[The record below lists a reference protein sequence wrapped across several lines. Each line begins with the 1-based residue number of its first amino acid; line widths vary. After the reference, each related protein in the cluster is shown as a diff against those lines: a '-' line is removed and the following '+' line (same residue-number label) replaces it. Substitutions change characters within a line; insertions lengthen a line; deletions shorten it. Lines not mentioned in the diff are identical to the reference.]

1 MRIAIDA
8 MPLLL
13 RSAGVKTYLLHW
25 LLHLRRLS
33 PPDEVLAWPWLHPT
47 ERYSHERS
55 VVGRAGTLARLA
67 LLHWNNCR
75 FVPPLYRLSGRVVD
89 VFHASHQTRRPP
101 PRCKLTA
108 TIYDMTCW
116 LAPETHSPANV
127 RALKHFADQVM
138 LRADGLIAISES
150 SRQDAVRILRLNPD
164 KVVVIYPG
172 VPEAYFDVPAAEPQ
186 RVAAQYRL
194 KRPYV
199 LFVGTIEPRKNL
211 DTLLDAWGLLS
222 EDLRAH
228 YELVAAGPAGW
239 APPHTLARLQSGA
252 MGVRYLGY
260 VPEMDMPGLTA
271 GALLLAYPSLYEGF
285 GLPLAQAMAAGVP
298 VVTSNVSSMPEVAAD
313 AGLLVDPRSP
323 QEIARAIGVL
333 LESAELRSKFSAR
346 ARLRAARFRWE
357 ASAQQSLDWFRS
369 LAG

>member
-25 LLHLRRLS
+25 LIHMRRLAA
-33 PPDEVLAWPWLHPT
+33 PDEVLAWPWLNPT
-47 ERYSHERS
+47 EQYSHETS
-55 VVGRAGTLARLA
+55 VAGRAGTLARLA

-75 FVPPLYRLSGRVVD
+75 FLPPLHQLGGRAD

-101 PRCKLTA
+101 RGCKLTA

-127 RALKHFADQVM
+127 RALKHFASRVM

-150 SRQDAVRILRLNPD
+150 SRQDAIRILGLNPG

-172 VPEAYFDVPAAEPQ
+172 VPEAYFHAPPAEAQ
-186 RVAAQYRL
+186 RVAARYRL
-194 KRPYV
+194 DRPYV

-211 DTLLDAWGLLS
+211 DTLLDAWGLLR

-228 YELVAAGPAGW
+228 YQLIAAGPTGW
-239 APPHTLARLQSGA
+239 ANPRTLARLQAGEN
-252 MGVRYLGY
+252 GVRYLGY
-260 VPEMDMPGLTA
+260 IPEEDMPGLTA
-271 GALLLAYPSLYEGF
+271 GAVLLAYPSLYEGF

-298 VVTSNVSSMPEVAAD
+298 VVTSNVSSMPEVAGD
-313 AGLLVDPRSP
+313 AGLLADPRSAH
-323 QEIARAIGVL
+323 EIAAAMARV
-333 LESAELRSKFSAR
+333 LESPELRASLSAR

-357 ASAQQSLDWFRS
+357 ASARQSLEWFRS
-369 LAG
+369 LGG